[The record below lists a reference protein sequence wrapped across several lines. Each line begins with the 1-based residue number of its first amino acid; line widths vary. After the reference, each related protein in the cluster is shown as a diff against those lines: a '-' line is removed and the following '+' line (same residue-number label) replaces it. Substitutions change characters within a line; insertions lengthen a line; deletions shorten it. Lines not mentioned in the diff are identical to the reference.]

1 MTWLMIFDFLGTI
14 AFAFSG
20 TITAVRH
27 RMDIF
32 GVNILAVVTAT
43 GGGMMRDIV
52 IGDFPPKA
60 FRDPFYALISMA
72 TANVVFLVQY
82 GRQKR
87 RKDLPLPKN
96 IAQVSERLL
105 FWMDTLGL
113 GAFTVDGVT
122 IGIHAGGGLFLIT
135 ILGVLTGVGGGVLR
149 DLLAGE
155 TPAIFVRHVYAVAT
169 IAGGLL
175 TGILY
180 RSGAP
185 HGFAMVAG
193 FAAVL
198 CIRWL
203 ANRYRWNLPRIAG
216 RRGELRR

>member
-113 GAFTVDGVT
+113 GAFTVDGVM

-135 ILGVLTGVGGGVLR
+135 AIATKGGIGGGDIKLVA
-149 DLLAGE
+149 LLGFCYGMEQTA
-155 TPAIFVRHVYAVAT
+155 TLVT
-169 IAGGLL
+169 IACLIALIHVSDIAKKQGRMPKNIPFVPYLTAGCLIQTIILL
-175 TGILY
+175 Y
-180 RSGAP
+180 
-185 HGFAMVAG
+185 F
-193 FAAVL
+193 
-198 CIRWL
+198 W
-203 ANRYRWNLPRIAG
+203 
-216 RRGELRR
+216 GE